1 MKVLKETDNEKVV
14 SVEKDDGSIAYWV
27 FWKDEKNPE
36 RVNFAF
42 VDQNELVSKKLL
54 STANLG
60 DDEAVAAAVIA
71 SKYSFWN
78 GSYAKTYGS
87 VTSGGVHIYLSDR
100 DAEYVVGSQR

>member
-1 MKVLKETDNEKVV
+1 M
-14 SVEKDDGSIAYWV
+14 
-27 FWKDEKNPE
+27 
-36 RVNFAF
+36 
-42 VDQNELVSKKLL
+42 DQNELVSKKLL

-78 GSYAKTYGS
+78 GSYAETYGS